1 MYKFGNNIS
10 WQVLDCNLYIIDERD
25 SREFILN
32 SITMKICLALI
43 KGESISKIAKDIASE
58 YFIDENWILG
68 EIKKLI
74 DDLLQASIFVE
85 GNNE

>member
-10 WQVLDCNLYIIDERD
+10 WQVLDGNLYITDERD
-25 SREFILN
+25 SGQFILN
-32 SITMKICLALI
+32 SVTMKICLALI
-43 KGESISKIAKDIASE
+43 KGELTSKIAKDIANE
-58 YFIDENWILG
+58 YAVDENWIIG

-74 DDLLQASIFVE
+74 DDLLQASIFLE